1 MAADSNGKRIDLAQ
15 GVVPV
20 ASIVTF
26 VAATWWLSGRL
37 SSIDLQI
44 ANVNNELQNIKAA
57 VTDRWTMTQMES
69 CALRA
74 EKMNPG
80 WTSPEIRRP

>member
-69 CALRA
+69 WALRA

-80 WTSPEIRRP
+80 WTSPEVRRP